1 MKGPAVLPIDDHHV
15 LLSPQL
21 WKRRIALWSGAI
33 LVALAAILFARAADY
48 SYELFK
54 EMLAH
59 SRYWPLLV
67 TPIGFALL
75 AWLTHGAL
83 KSTRGSGIP
92 QVIAAIDRDHDVS
105 FRERLVALPVAAG
118 KLVLTLI
125 AMLVGGSVGREGP
138 TVHVGAGIMAWLAQR
153 FGYRDPAS
161 ISRFALAGGAAG
173 IAAAFNAPLAGV
185 MFAIEELASAYEH
198 RFSGALLTSVMIGGV
213 VSLGLVGNYAY
224 FGQMSIT
231 LPLGQSWIA
240 VLITGVIG
248 GLAGGLFASSILRV
262 ASGLPGL
269 LGRFRLASPA
279 TFAAVCGLLLALIG
293 IASGDTVYGTGY
305 EEARAIL
312 AGDTSITAWFGVE
325 KWLANAV
332 SYAAGIPGGIFSPA
346 LAVGAGLGS
355 NLAQLMPG
363 TDPTAIIL
371 LGMSA
376 YLAGVTQAPLTSAVI
391 SMELTNNHDFV
402 LPIMAACV
410 LGRTFSSLVCKTP
423 VYRAFAQRLVAERQ
437 AELEQEAVAAQRA
450 ENAAAAST
458 AAVPPTV

>member
-1 MKGPAVLPIDDHHV
+1 MDQPAPLPIDDHHV

-21 WKRRIALWSGAI
+21 WKRRIALWCGAV
-33 LVALAAILFARAADY
+33 LVALAAILFARASDY
-48 SYELFK
+48 SYEWFK
-54 EMLAH
+54 HLLAQ
-59 SRYWPLLV
+59 SRYWPLIV

-83 KSTRGSGIP
+83 RSTRGSGIP
-92 QVIAAIDRDHDVS
+92 QVIAAMNRDHDVP
-105 FRERLVALPVAAG
+105 FRDRLVALPVAAG
-118 KLVLTLI
+118 KLVLTLV
-125 AMLVGGSVGREGP
+125 AMIVGASVGREGP

-198 RFSGALLTSVMIGGV
+198 RFSGALLTAVMIAGV

-224 FGQMSIT
+224 FGQMSIS
-231 LPLGQSWIA
+231 LPLGQSWFA
-240 VLITGVIG
+240 VLLTGIVG

-262 ASGLPGL
+262 AGGLPGI
-269 LGRFRLASPA
+269 LGRFRIRAPA

-312 AGDTSITAWFGVE
+312 AGDSSITVWFGLE

-363 TDPTAIIL
+363 TDPTAVIL

-391 SMELTNNHDFV
+391 SMELTNNHNFV
-402 LPIMAACV
+402 LPIMASC
-410 LGRTFSSLVCKTP
+410 LIGRAFSSVVCKTP
-423 VYRAFAQRLVAERQ
+423 VYRAFAERLVAERKQ
-437 AELEQEAVAAQRA
+437 ELVLAEQVP
-450 ENAAAAST
+450 ASK
-458 AAVPPTV
+458 

>member
-1 MKGPAVLPIDDHHV
+1 MNQPGPLPIDDHHV

-21 WKRRIALWSGAI
+21 WKRRIALWCGAV
-33 LVALAAILFARAADY
+33 LVALAAILFARASDY
-48 SYELFK
+48 AYELFK
-54 EMLAH
+54 HVLTL
-59 SRYWPLLV
+59 SRWWPLLI
-67 TPIGFALL
+67 TPIGFVLL
-75 AWLTHGAL
+75 AWLTHGAMR
-83 KSTRGSGIP
+83 STRGSGIP
-92 QVIAAIDRDHDVS
+92 QVIAAMNRDEDVP
-105 FRERLVALPVAAG
+105 FRDRLVALPVAAG
-118 KLVLTLI
+118 KLVLTLV

-198 RFSGALLTSVMIGGV
+198 RFSGALLTAVMIAGV

-224 FGQMSIT
+224 FGQMSIS
-231 LPLGQSWIA
+231 LPLGQSWFA
-240 VLITGVIG
+240 VLLTGIVG

-262 ASGLPGL
+262 AGGLPGF
-269 LGRFRLASPA
+269 LGRFRIAAPAS
-279 TFAAVCGLLLALIG
+279 FAAVCGLLLALIG
-293 IASGDTVYGTGY
+293 LASGDTVYGTGY
-305 EEARAIL
+305 EEVRAIL
-312 AGDTSITAWFGVE
+312 AGDSTITVWFGLE

-363 TDPTAIIL
+363 TDPTAVIL

-391 SMELTNNHDFV
+391 SMELTNNHNFV
-402 LPIMAACV
+402 LPIMASC
-410 LGRTFSSLVCKTP
+410 LIGRAFSSVVCKTP
-423 VYRAFAQRLVAERQ
+423 VYRAFAARLVEERKQ
-437 AELEQEAVAAQRA
+437 ELEREQQAPAVK
-450 ENAAAAST
+450 
-458 AAVPPTV
+458 

>member
-1 MKGPAVLPIDDHHV
+1 MEGPAVLPIDDHHV
-15 LLSPQL
+15 LLSPQR
-21 WKRRIALWSGAI
+21 WKRRIALWSGAV
-33 LVALAAILFARAADY
+33 LVALAAILFARASDY
-48 SYELFK
+48 CYELFK
-54 EMLAH
+54 HLLAH

-92 QVIAAIDRDHDVS
+92 QVIAAIDRDHDVG

-118 KLVLTLI
+118 KLVLTLV

-153 FGYRDPAS
+153 CGYRDPAS

-185 MFAIEELASAYEH
+185 LFAIEELASAYEH
-198 RFSGALLTSVMIGGV
+198 RFSGALLTAVMIAGV

-231 LPLGQSWIA
+231 LPLGQSWFA
-240 VLITGVIG
+240 VLLTGIVG
-248 GLAGGLFASSILRV
+248 GLAGGVFASAILRV
-262 ASGLPGL
+262 AGGLPGV
-269 LGRFRLASPA
+269 LGRFRIAAPA

-312 AGDTSITAWFGVE
+312 AGDSSITVWFGLE

-363 TDPTAIIL
+363 TDPTAVIL

-391 SMELTNNHDFV
+391 SMELTNNHNFV
-402 LPIMAACV
+402 LPIMAAC
-410 LGRTFSSLVCKTP
+410 LIGRAFSSMVCKTP
-423 VYRAFAQRLVAERQ
+423 VYRAFAERLVAERQ
-437 AELEQEAVAAQRA
+437 LELDCQSGRA
-450 ENAAAAST
+450 IGPGASS
-458 AAVPPTV
+458 ASG